1 MKAKTKKRSKKEPL
15 VRQTLKREHRLCIL
29 LNDQEKK
36 MLELYVK
43 RFRIRNTSK
52 CVREIVMKT
61 VFEQMDSACPT
72 LFDQGDLTQPID
84 STNKLTN

>member
-1 MKAKTKKRSKKEPL
+1 MKAKKKGSKKEPL
-15 VRQTLKREHRLCIL
+15 MRHTLKREHRLCIL

-52 CVREIVMKT
+52 CVREILMRT

-72 LFDQGDLTQPID
+72 LFDQGDLTQPIK
-84 STNKLTN
+84 TQNETTL

>member
-1 MKAKTKKRSKKEPL
+1 MKAKKKASKKEPL
-15 VRQTLKREHRLCIL
+15 MRQPLKREHRLSIL

-52 CVREIVMKT
+52 CVREILMRT

-72 LFDQGDLTQPID
+72 LFDQGDLTQPIK
-84 STNKLTN
+84 TQNETTL

>member
-1 MKAKTKKRSKKEPL
+1 MKAKKKGKKEP
-15 VRQTLKREHRLCIL
+15 TIWKPLKREHRLCIL

-36 MLELYVK
+36 MLDLYTK

-72 LFDQGDLTQPID
+72 LFDQGDLTQPIEQ
-84 STNKLTN
+84 TNTIQN